1 MANQTKKSYF
11 RTFFKE
17 GYFIPAALIGVII
30 TGVLAAEYQFKV
42 VRTILKN
49 SNLAAAVITTAAIL
63 GVLAVVYLALSVKN
77 KKFTAADPV
86 SMGVLVGAV
95 FYFVFVA
102 AVVKF
107 NSTWRVLLSVAML
120 LFGTSIVLLNSVY
133 RTGEEDEKVYA
144 KKTVKAY
151 YGSICDKYSFLTI
164 LIGALL
170 LDCIWFMLINRTAR
184 IKTVLFA
191 NALPC
196 ILIALIA
203 IFFIA
208 SIKDRKTG
216 IADATAF
223 SAVISFPAALFQVIF
238 ANVPESS
245 KTTSYICLATLVIL
259 FAAFTVIRYYR
270 FDVDAE
276 SEAKLGGAKYDG
288 TNYFVAA
295 HKSFGLFSAIAFGA
309 ALVLLTLVLFRYTQ
323 LKNYLTLKPEVKA
336 QVKLYPYLAINGLC
350 YASLVMGGALALVN
364 ACAKKIT
371 LGDFML
377 LTCLSYTIFG
387 LISFAFYPAKRL
399 PYLMAAAFVCCLVI
413 LVIRIRT
420 FSKRK

>member
-1 MANQTKKSYF
+1 MSDQTKKSYF
-11 RTFFKE
+11 KAFFKE
-17 GYFIPAALIGVII
+17 GFFIPAALIGVLI

-42 VRTILKN
+42 VRAILKN
-49 SNLAAAVITTAAIL
+49 SNLSAAVITTAAIL
-63 GVLAVVYLALSVKN
+63 GVLAAFYLALSVKN

-86 SMGVLVGAV
+86 SMGVLIGAV

-107 NSTWRVLLSVAML
+107 ASTWRVLLSVAML

-133 RTGEEDEKVYA
+133 RTGEDEKKVYA
-144 KKTVKAY
+144 KKSAKAY

-164 LIGALL
+164 LIGAFL
-170 LDCIWFMLINRTAR
+170 LDCVWFMLINRTAR
-184 IKTVLFA
+184 LKTVLFA

-208 SIKDRKTG
+208 SLKDRKTG

-223 SAVISFPAALFQVIF
+223 AAIISLPAALFQIIF
-238 ANVPESS
+238 ANVDTSS
-245 KTTSYICLATLVIL
+245 KTNSYICFAVLVFLLAT
-259 FAAFTVIRYYR
+259 FSVIRYYR
-270 FDVDAE
+270 FDADAE
-276 SEAKLGGAKYDG
+276 NEAKINGVKYDG
-288 TNYFVAA
+288 KNYFAAA
-295 HKSFGLFSAIAFGA
+295 HKSFNLFSAIAFGA

-371 LGDFML
+371 LGDFTL
-377 LTCLSYTIFG
+377 LTCLSYTILG